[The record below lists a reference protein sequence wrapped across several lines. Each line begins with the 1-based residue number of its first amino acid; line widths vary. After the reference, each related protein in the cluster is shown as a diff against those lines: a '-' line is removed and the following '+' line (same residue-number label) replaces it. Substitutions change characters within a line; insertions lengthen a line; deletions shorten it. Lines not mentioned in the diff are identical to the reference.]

1 MSKNIEIK
9 SIKRHSLA
17 EKIGLKPGWK
27 ITTINGQKI
36 NDFLHYKYLITDEKI
51 DLEAED
57 EQGLVKRYSIYK
69 DFDEGLGIEFKN
81 PLMDNIKRCKNKC
94 IFCFVDQ
101 MPKNLRKSL
110 YVKDDDYRL
119 SFTSGT
125 YISLTNLSEEDFNR
139 IISMYMSPLYISVH
153 ATSPKVRS
161 FMLQNPDADYIMD
174 KMKLLKQHGINMHC
188 QVVLCPGVN
197 DGDILN
203 ETLKDLISIWPNVLS
218 IAVVPVG
225 LTKYRQHL
233 YQIRPFTQKE
243 SRLVI
248 DQVNE
253 YQHVCA
259 GKFGSRLVFV
269 ADEFYI
275 KAGREIPQY
284 ETYEQFYQLENGVG
298 MVALLQKELNDNMK
312 HLPMILSNKK
322 RISIATG
329 FSAYEF
335 IKEALSPLKKVNG
348 LEYTVYPIKNNFF
361 GHSVTVAGLIT
372 GSDLTNQLSGK
383 NLGDRLLIP
392 EVMLREDRLFLDDYC
407 VDDVERILNVPITVV
422 RVEGRDFLE
431 KILSRKLEAKK

>member
-1 MSKNIEIK
+1 MSKNTEIK
-9 SIKRHSLA
+9 SIKHHSIA
-17 EKIGLKPGWK
+17 HKIGLKPGWK

-36 NDFLHYKYLITDEKI
+36 KDFLHYKYLITDEKI

-57 EQGLVKRYSIYK
+57 EQGLIKKYSIYK
-69 DFDEGLGIEFKN
+69 DFDESLGIEFKN
-81 PLMDNIKRCKNKC
+81 PLMDDIKKCKNKC

-139 IISMYMSPLYISVH
+139 IISMHMSPLYISVH
-153 ATSPKVRS
+153 STSPKVRS
-161 FMLQNPDADYIMD
+161 FMLKNPDAGYIMD
-174 KMKLLKQHGINMHC
+174 KMKLLKQNGIYMHC

-197 DGDILN
+197 DEEILN
-203 ETLKDLISIWPNVLS
+203 ETLNDLISIWPNVLS

-225 LTKYRQHL
+225 LTKYRQNL
-233 YQIRPFTQKE
+233 YPIRPFTQKE
-243 SRLVI
+243 SGIVL

-253 YQHVCA
+253 YQHICLD
-259 GKFGSRLVFV
+259 KLGSRLVFA

-275 KAGREIPQY
+275 KSGREIPQY

-312 HLPMILSNKK
+312 HIPLKLSNKK

-329 FSAYEF
+329 VSAYEF
-335 IKEALSPLKKVNG
+335 IRKALSPLKKVNG
-348 LEYTVYPIKNNFF
+348 LEYMVYPIKNNFF

-372 GSDLTNQLSGK
+372 GSDLIHQLFK
-383 NLGDRLLIP
+383 EKLGDGLLIP
-392 EVMLREDRLFLDDYC
+392 EVMLKEGRLFLDDYC

-431 KILSRKLEAKK
+431 KILY